1 MQESAPRHSSQEK
14 NEISASAR
22 EPIALPDLPTD
33 IRDKLRK
40 LEKYESRYQG
50 AFGIA
55 NCLRPLLTA
64 LRPA

>member
-1 MQESAPRHSSQEK
+1 MQESTPWHSSQET
-14 NEISASAR
+14 NEVSISAR
-22 EPIALPDLPTD
+22 EPLALPDLPID

-40 LEKYESRYQG
+40 LEKYESRYHG

-64 LRPA
+64 LRAA